1 MLFLIIDSHANLLEI
16 MTTMTVLLPSTQTLD
31 TKYLHKVVSVN
42 PDHNVIEQTSQS
54 GLVLTNL
61 STLVCFLHPD
71 GLQC

>member
-1 MLFLIIDSHANLLEI
+1 

-42 PDHNVIEQTSQS
+42 PDHHVIEQTSQS

-61 STLVCFLHPD
+61 STLVCFFFFFFLH
-71 GLQC
+71 LVEVNI